1 MCHRERTV
9 KPPSWLW
16 SACAGLLFAACG
28 GGSADRATEI
38 VVEREALLIAAG
50 REERI
55 SADRLVVKNGARIDG
70 TLIVVPHAGAAG
82 EGFTLVVE
90 RGDLVVRGAV
100 NIETAAAAREHA
112 SVRRNAAAA
121 VQPPHGQKD
130 LLFKVEHGDIHLH
143 SVSSFQAGRGADGAT
158 LVVTEPR
165 DAVAV
170 DGSRG
175 GNITF
180 EARVIHIH
188 REEVAEADGSIVL
201 QGPRFLLGYGGKGG
215 SIEIDDAGFASAMP
229 ERLQFTAGRGGRSGR
244 LTLLAEVRLPAVNG
258 KIDAR
263 GWRIEAFRL
272 GTGGWGGDVV
282 WPVGDGHLFDNL
294 TEVVLR
300 AGDGGNGAA
309 AGGRGGMVSYR
320 SNKAVS
326 ARSLPRAFAVT
337 AVSGNGGD
345 ADDDLLDFGD
355 NSELP
360 MYVGRGVLDFGGRGG
375 AGGPVQVWG
384 NAGRAGDA
392 DHPAGQAGG
401 HVDVRYGHG
410 GRATSTTIYPFGGG
424 GTGGGQTE
432 PLDATGDPTAYA
444 VVGGNGGDGASLC
457 SAGSPRA
464 GGRGGDAGDISI
476 RFGRGG
482 DGVLPGDAG
491 GLDYS
496 KIRFPAVG
504 RGGSGNPAGSNGT
517 AGKVVLEVAAGGRHP
532 ANAAI
537 VGANSAVVGIKVETV
552 VAEPEACGAPP
563 DPSASGSW
571 SEVFS
576 RTDRQVSAGTAASSI
591 YTEHKSCAP
600 QQLPFNDPLNPGLV
614 FETAS
619 CTWSSDQRSFDGST
633 LVVQGSS
640 QCLYIDSNR
649 TPHGQTTTAPH
660 SLRRTQR
667 TDHRVE
673 PYRRDE
679 LPAAVEALRRR
690 QLLRAKPGERRI
702 HAGAVRR
709 RDVPL
714 GLEPHQQRRQRQQR
728 RVRVHLHR
736 LRAAAQLPL

>member
-1 MCHRERTV
+1 
-9 KPPSWLW
+9 
-16 SACAGLLFAACG
+16 
-28 GGSADRATEI
+28 
-38 VVEREALLIAAG
+38 
-50 REERI
+50 
-55 SADRLVVKNGARIDG
+55 
-70 TLIVVPHAGAAG
+70 
-82 EGFTLVVE
+82 
-90 RGDLVVRGAV
+90 
-100 NIETAAAAREHA
+100 
-112 SVRRNAAAA
+112 
-121 VQPPHGQKD
+121 
-130 LLFKVEHGDIHLH
+130 
-143 SVSSFQAGRGADGAT
+143 
-158 LVVTEPR
+158 
-165 DAVAV
+165 
-170 DGSRG
+170 
-175 GNITF
+175 
-180 EARVIHIH
+180 
-188 REEVAEADGSIVL
+188 
-201 QGPRFLLGYGGKGG
+201 
-215 SIEIDDAGFASAMP
+215 
-229 ERLQFTAGRGGRSGR
+229 
-244 LTLLAEVRLPAVNG
+244 
-258 KIDAR
+258 
-263 GWRIEAFRL
+263 
-272 GTGGWGGDVV
+272 
-282 WPVGDGHLFDNL
+282 
-294 TEVVLR
+294 
-300 AGDGGNGAA
+300 
-309 AGGRGGMVSYR
+309 
-320 SNKAVS
+320 
-326 ARSLPRAFAVT
+326 
-337 AVSGNGGD
+337 
-345 ADDDLLDFGD
+345 
-355 NSELP
+355 
-360 MYVGRGVLDFGGRGG
+360 
-375 AGGPVQVWG
+375 
-384 NAGRAGDA
+384 
-392 DHPAGQAGG
+392 
-401 HVDVRYGHG
+401 
-410 GRATSTTIYPFGGG
+410 
-424 GTGGGQTE
+424 
-432 PLDATGDPTAYA
+432 
-444 VVGGNGGDGASLC
+444 
-457 SAGSPRA
+457 
-464 GGRGGDAGDISI
+464 
-476 RFGRGG
+476 
-482 DGVLPGDAG
+482 VLPGDAG